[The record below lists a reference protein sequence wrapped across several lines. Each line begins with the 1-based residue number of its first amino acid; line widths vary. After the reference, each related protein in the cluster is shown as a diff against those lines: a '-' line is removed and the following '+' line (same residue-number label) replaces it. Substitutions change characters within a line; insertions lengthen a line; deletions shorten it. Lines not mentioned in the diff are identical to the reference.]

1 MAEDGDN
8 ARMLETAADGGDP
21 SVLKIHLERLLPVV
35 MDADPSDVRNSL
47 FTSNEAI
54 DRLRRFTSD
63 PGLQALYILKERTD
77 LAKLGAKGEVED
89 DGRSS
94 AFLYS
99 LALELNYTDKHVAA
113 LVLIKRTPVIE
124 STRPLQNQL
133 QLIILPGPSDGGNAF
148 ETLHSYIHNAVSPFF
163 DAYLSAKAVSVQ
175 GVSAIRDDKDSK
187 TGIPMAKKKI
197 AELELSLLQLQQN
210 VEIPE
215 ISLSIHPVV
224 QRAVEKYKGVDTKRT
239 VDAVGDIVNDSQF
252 LNKLQADVNG
262 WIKEIQRVT
271 KIQRDPATGTASQEI
286 NFWLSMERA
295 LAQIEEQLK
304 SEFVVLTLDILKHAK
319 RFHATVS
326 FLADTGLKEAAEK
339 VQKYNQLMRD
349 FPLNELLSATDVDK
363 IRESLGL
370 IFGHLNKK
378 LKLSPYPIKRALPL
392 VGAISK
398 DLNEQLLK
406 VLGNRR
412 LMYLDYEEFEKATNG
427 CEDVFRA
434 WDEQT
439 KEFTNVAREVTRKR
453 SEKILPMK
461 INNAHSKLQERINFI
476 RAFRRQHEQLHNT
489 ILKVMKP
496 DKLGAS
502 DKGGGVNLSDV
513 NALDDVNLAYESV
526 KSIDVL
532 DVSPDGTEIWVSAEN
547 SYNERV
553 SRVENQI
560 IARLRDRL
568 GTAKNANEMFRVFSK
583 FNALFV
589 RPKIRGAIQEYQTQ
603 LIENVKDDIKKL
615 HDKFKTQYGNSEAYH
630 MSQVRDLPPISGAI
644 IWAKQIERQLGLYM
658 KRVEDVLGKGWE
670 LYAEGQKLQSES
682 NSFRKRL
689 ETKPICDQWLAEI
702 TKKDLNVSGRIFE
715 ITRNRAILSLG
726 INFDS
731 QIITLF
737 KEVRNLL
744 WFGYQIPHTVANVAK
759 DAKRVYPYAVS
770 LSETVRT
777 YTQTVAKV
785 NKNAVIV
792 PLVAAYRKDV
802 QAHISKGI
810 QLRWDYFVN
819 TYDAR
824 PFSSQSNLN
833 ENFRENRHVIFV
845 REFASIVSVFQ
856 DKVNSAI
863 SIFDEIKL
871 AIEELKSSVFS
882 NEKFQDILDKIQR
895 LIDRLNLESY
905 SNLDSWTSG
914 LDLQIEDVL
923 AHRLQF
929 ALQSWVKEFQSQTL
943 EQNFL
948 LDAKRRT
955 RARRGTIISNSA
967 EEMRKDDIQKPLI
980 KQIVHEIRLKNQS
993 MYLDPPLEFARQ
1005 NFYRQLHEW
1014 LAVVCDLRRIQS
1026 SRYDISIEKSIEK
1039 SLTYTNLLVKLQ
1051 DNAIFSAYGAIESM
1065 LAKVSNYV
1073 GVWLQ
1078 YQSLWDLENEY
1089 VYAKLGEDLGK
1100 WQQLVLEIKKARA
1113 TFDNSETEK
1122 SFGVVV
1128 IDYEQVQSKVN
1139 AKYDQWQREI
1149 LNRFGTKLGIS
1160 MKDFFSLVSQARS
1173 ELELQ
1178 SVEGNSTAEAVS
1190 FITFV
1195 QDLKRKLPQWTA
1207 DVEIFRQ
1214 SQKVLERQRFL
1225 FPSDWL
1231 FLDNVE
1237 GEWSAFNEIL
1247 SRKNLA
1253 IQEQIGGLQMKII
1266 AEEKIIKQKIED
1278 ILGEWNKD
1286 KPVKGDI
1293 KPNDATNFLSAFE
1306 TRVNRIKEEY
1316 DLVCRARE
1324 ALDLEL
1330 VTDNRLDPLVEEL
1343 KDLKGVW
1350 ISLSQVWTS
1359 LYEIKDTLWSSV
1371 VARKTKQQLDVLL
1384 SSTKD
1389 MPNKM
1394 RQYAAFEFMQ
1404 ETLKSYLKINTLL
1417 ADLKSE
1423 ALRDRHWKQ
1432 IFKVL
1437 KFEGSLT
1444 FIELTLGHLW
1454 DADVKKYE
1462 ASLREIVVMAQGEM
1476 ALEEF
1481 IRMVRENWTSYSL
1494 ELVNYQNKCRLIRG
1508 WDDLFAKCSEHLNSL
1523 TAMKHSPYYKVFE
1536 EEASSWEDKLNRI
1549 HLLFDVWIDVQRQWV
1564 YLEGIFTGN
1573 TDIKQLLPIESQ
1585 RFQNIN
1591 LEFMNAMKKVYKSP
1605 LVLDVLNVP
1614 GIQKSLERL
1623 ADLLSKIQKA
1633 LGEYLERER
1642 SSFPRF
1648 YFVGDEDLLDII
1660 GNSKDVIRI
1669 QKHFKKMFAGISRI
1683 LLSEDNLQILGL
1695 VSKEGEE
1702 VSLKYPIV
1710 IKDHSRINDWLLAL
1724 EKEMKRSL
1732 ALILGDSLESLN
1744 SFYFAETLSETA
1756 FMDWIEK
1763 FPSQLVILS
1772 AQMAWT
1778 HAVEKS
1784 FAEKNLEGTL
1794 QTILRSLTLLADIVL
1809 RDLPAIRR
1817 RKCEHLIT
1825 ELVHQRDV
1833 VRALIKNGASNAK
1846 EFAWLYQMRFYW
1858 NEKTE
1863 DPLQRLTIKMA
1874 NATFFYGFEYLG
1886 VADRLVQTPLT
1897 DRCYLTMTQ
1906 ALDSRLGG
1914 SPFGPAGTGK
1924 TESVK
1929 ALGCQLGRF
1938 VLVFCCDENFDFQAM
1953 GRIFIG
1959 LCQVGAWGCFDEFNR
1974 LEERIL
1980 SAVSQQIQTIQLG
1993 LKDGNEVELVNKS
2006 LKINTDT
2013 GIFITMNPGYAGR
2026 SNLPDNLKKLFRSIA
2041 MTHPDRELIAQ
2052 VMLYSQG
2059 FRTAELLASKVVPL
2073 FNLCSEQLSTQSHYD
2088 FGLRSLKSVLVSA
2101 GNLKRDRLNNA
2112 REAQLTGSALEEIS
2126 GSVKEQEIVI
2136 QSIRETLVPKLVAE
2150 DIPLLQSLL
2159 SDVFP
2164 GVDYAPVDLEKLK
2177 ECIMTVCKRRNLIA
2191 GEFWLEKVIQLYQ
2204 IQSIHHGL
2212 MMVGP
2217 SGSGKSSAWR
2227 VLIEA
2232 LELADGTEG
2241 SSYVIDPKAIPKD
2254 ALYGSMDNTTREWTD
2269 GLFTHILR
2277 KIIDNVRG
2285 ESLRRHWILFDG
2297 DVDPEWVENLNS
2309 VLDDNKLLTLPNGER
2324 LSLPPNVRIMFE
2336 VETLRYATLAT
2347 VSRCGMVWFSE
2358 EVVTEDMVFENYLEN
2373 LKSISLEEG
2382 EEENASR
2389 RAGETSTREESLSLL
2404 TQKRIADILSPY
2416 FRPQGLVSRCLGFVM
2431 SLEHIMDFTRMRVL
2445 GTLFSLLNKAVR
2457 NVLDYNSS
2465 HPDFPLA
2472 SENLDKYMSKKL
2484 VLSLVWSFSGD
2495 SKFDFRNQFG
2505 EFLRTATS
2513 VDMPLDSSSVL
2524 DFDVDLTSGDWWPW
2538 HSRVPTIEIETH
2550 NVSAAD
2556 VVIPTVDTL
2565 RHEEVLYSWLSEH
2578 KPLLLCGPPGSGKTM
2593 TLFAA
2598 LRKLPDM
2605 EVVGLNFSSAS
2616 SPELILK
2623 TFEQYCEYRKTP
2635 TGVVLAPQLIGRWL
2649 VLFCDEINLP
2659 AADKYGTQRVI
2670 SFIRQLVEHGGF
2682 WRASDKTW
2690 VKLERIQF
2698 VGACNPPTD
2707 PGRVPLSHRFLR
2719 HAPLLFVDYPG
2730 EVSLYQ
2736 IYSTFSRA
2744 MLKVAPNLR
2753 AYSDPLTY
2761 AMIEFFLKS
2770 QRRFTPDIQ
2779 SHYIY
2784 SPRELTRWI
2793 RGIFEVLKTS
2803 DLPNL
2808 QDLVRLWA
2816 HEGLRLFQ
2824 DRLVT
2829 EDERKWTDD
2838 AIDEIALKH
2847 FPNLGLEALKRPILF
2862 SNWLSKHYIEVARD
2876 ELRDFVKA
2884 RLKVFYEEEL
2894 DVPIVLFN
2902 DVLDHVLRIDR
2913 VFRQMQ
2919 GHLLL
2924 IGVSGAGKTTLSRFV
2939 AWMNGLSVFQIKVHN
2954 KYSAA
2959 DFDEDLRIILRRTGC
2974 KGEKICF
2981 IMDESNVL
2989 DSGFLERMNTL
3000 LANAEIPGLFEGDEY
3015 ASLMTQCKEGAQRE
3029 GLMLDSSEELYKWFT
3044 QQVMKNLHIVFTM
3057 NPPEGGLA
3065 SRAAT
3070 SPALFNRCVLDWFGD
3085 WSDQAFYQVGKEF
3098 TDSLDLDLP
3107 SYMSPLHF
3115 PVAYRDLSLPPTYR
3129 AAVINAFVFV
3139 HQSLYEVNNR
3149 LSRRQGRSYHVTPR
3163 HYLDFINQFVKLF
3176 IEKREDLEEQQ
3187 RHLNVGLDKLR
3198 DTVVKVEELRRSL
3211 AIKKAELELKNDQ
3224 ANEKL
3229 KKMVADQQE
3238 AEQQKASSLR
3248 IQEELSKQ
3256 NTLIDE
3262 RRRIVMSDL
3271 ADAEPAVE
3279 EAQRSVSSI
3288 KKQHLTEVRAMGNPP
3303 EAVKIAMESVCILL
3317 GHKIDSWKTVQA
3329 IIRKD
3334 DFITSIVNYN
3344 TDKMTQR
3351 IRDEIRNAYLSNPV
3365 FNFESVNRASKAC
3378 GPLVQ
3383 WVSAQVRYAEILEKV
3398 GPLRQEVLKL
3408 ENSAEATKQQ
3418 AANIENMI
3426 LELESSIGHYK
3437 DEYAVLISE
3446 TQALKTEMETVKS
3459 RVDRSLA
3466 LLGNLSSENERWGQA
3481 SQSFESQMGT
3491 IVGDVLLSSAYLAYG
3506 GFFDQQ
3512 YREALMQRWIS
3523 HLEAANVRFKSDI
3536 SIPEYL
3542 STADERLYW
3551 QENQLPA
3558 DDLCTE
3564 NAIMLKRFNRYPLI
3578 IDPSGQASSF
3588 LLNIYKSKKIMVTSF
3603 LDDSFLKV
3611 LESALRFG
3619 NPLLV
3624 QDVENLDPILN
3635 AVLNKEIRRT
3645 GGRVLIRLGG
3655 QDIDFSPSF
3664 TLFLSTRDPSV
3675 NFPPDICS
3683 RVTFVNFTVTRS
3695 SLQSQCLHQVLK
3707 AERPD
3712 TDRKRTDLIKL
3723 RGEFQL
3729 RLRHL
3734 EKSLLQAL
3742 NDSKG
3747 NILEDDNIIA
3757 TLEKLKQEAAEVTK
3771 KVEDTDIVMQEVDSV
3786 TATYTPLAQA
3796 CSSIFFCLEQL
3807 SLLHHFYQFSL
3818 DFFLDIFQY
3827 LLHDNPKL
3835 VGVNDYNERLARIFD
3850 HLFGLTYQRAAR
3862 SLLHEDQLVFA
3873 MQLAQIKSRATGS
3886 GLDEDEFDLLI
3897 SGEDLRDAEKPVDPL
3912 LSSNFGED
3920 VGKRM
3925 LQLTSK
3931 PAFSSLSAHIKDN
3944 LTTWQ
3949 QFWKHDTPES
3959 NVPSFW
3965 QDKLSNANIALRKL
3979 LLIKAFRPDRLLP
3992 ATLLLAES
4000 SLDSSITSSAEL
4012 DLKSLVFSEI
4022 KGCTP
4027 LAFCSVPGYDASKMV
4042 EEFASNCS
4050 QKIVGVAMGS
4060 AEGYTLAETA
4070 ISTGVKTGTWV
4081 LLKNVHLSPAWLSQ
4095 LEKRLHSMKS
4105 NDNFRLFLT
4114 METNPRVPVN
4124 LLRLSR
4130 VLMFE
4135 PPPGIKAN
4143 LNATIA
4149 RIPAA
4154 RLAKGPV
4161 ERNRLY
4167 FLLAW
4172 LHAVVQERL
4181 RYVPIG
4187 WTKSYEFN
4195 ESDYDMALTVVDSWL
4210 DDAASGRS
4218 NIAPERIPFDAIKS
4232 LLTET
4237 VYGGKIDNSFDQV
4250 LLESFVNSLFG
4261 SFCFDINFA
4270 LVNAHDGG
4278 NKLIIPEGTR
4288 MDQILQ
4294 WVSGLP
4300 DQQPPSWLGLPSN
4313 AERVLMA
4320 ARGFETLSKV
4330 RKMKQAL
4337 DDFENIVEKADGG
4350 SKLSSLQPSWM
4361 KAVQASVLDWLS
4373 FLPEKLVSFPG
4384 SKEAIMDPLQRYFER
4399 EHKIGSSLLKAVRND
4414 LHELKD
4420 VCEGKVK
4427 QTNNT
4432 RQLVDCITKGV
4443 IPSSW
4448 NRYKVSKTASLSF
4461 WIGDFKQRLDQIALI
4476 AKSQDFRSITVW
4488 IGGLFLPEAFATAT
4502 RQNVS
4507 QRNGWSLEEL
4517 SLKVHIAHAPSD
4529 NAFKISGLRLAGAEW
4544 TGKAVRLSSEV
4555 FTKLQEVSIEWVKG
4569 ATRTPAGVPIPVYL
4583 NGDRSDLLFVANLE
4597 TDEGAISKIV
4607 QHAVAVLA
4615 SYRPKIMSRIDDDD
4629 DYDEDASTPQFSS
4642 MSAADLEAF
4651 VQARAQDV
4659 RSYLARGA
4667 YSDAVKKSLENP
4679 PLGKDIQ
4686 SIKDRNLQTV
4696 MEALA
4701 AVKASD
4707 IPNLIK
4713 ALSPSDIDV
4722 LMKFIYR
4729 GFASPDLFN
4738 SALLLAWH
4746 EKAVETGGIGSI
4758 MRVLTDRSF

>member
-1 MAEDGDN
+1 MSSEEPENARLDGDS
-8 ARMLETAADGGDP
+8 LSGGDP
-21 SVLKIHLERLLPVV
+21 SALKIHLERLLPVV

-47 FTSNEAI
+47 FVMPEAV
-54 DRLRRFTSD
+54 
-63 PGLQALYILKERTD
+63 ERKTD
-77 LAKLGAKGEVED
+77 AKITKED
-89 DGRSS
+89 DDIRS
-94 AFLYS
+94 FLYS
-99 LALELNYTDKHVAA
+99 VALELSYTDKHVSA
-113 LVLIKRTPVIE
+113 LVLIKRTSIIE
-124 STRPLQNQL
+124 STRPLQTQL

-163 DAYLSAKAVSVQ
+163 DAYLSAKTIVP
-175 GVSAIRDDKDSK
+175 GTMTNRDDKDSK

-215 ISLSIHPVV
+215 ISLTIHPVV
-224 QRAVEKYKGVDTKRT
+224 QRT
-239 VDAVGDIVNDSQF
+239 
-252 LNKLQADVNG
+252 ADVNG

-271 KIQRDPATGTASQEI
+271 KFQRDPTTELRVRNQLLVEYGTS
-286 NFWLSMERA
+286 
-295 LAQIEEQLK
+295 
-304 SEFVVLTLDILKHAK
+304 

-326 FLADTGLKEAAEK
+326 FLADTGLKESTEK

-349 FPLNELLSATDVDK
+349 FPLNELLSATD
-363 IRESLGL
+363 
-370 IFGHLNKK
+370 K

-406 VLGNRR
+406 VLGSRR
-412 LMYLDYEEFEKATNG
+412 VMWLGYEEFEKATSG
-427 CEDVFRA
+427 CEEVFRT
-434 WDEQT
+434 WDEQA
-439 KEFTNVAREVTRKR
+439 KEFTNVA
-453 SEKILPMK
+453 M
-461 INNAHSKLQERINFI
+461 
-476 RAFRRQHEQLHNT
+476 
-489 ILKVMKP
+489 MKP
-496 DKLGAS
+496 EKMGE
-502 DKGGGVNLSDV
+502 KMVNLSDV
-513 NALDDVNLAYESV
+513 NALDDVNWQ
-526 KSIDVL
+526 
-532 DVSPDGTEIWVSAEN
+532 GTEIWVSAEN
-547 SYNERV
+547 TYNERV
-553 SRVENQI
+553 ARVENQI

-603 LIENVKDDIKKL
+603 LIENVKEDIKKL
-615 HDKFKTQYGNSEAYH
+615 HDKFKMQYRNSEAYH

-644 IWAKQIERQLGLYM
+644 IWARQIER
-658 KRVEDVLGKGWE
+658 VE

-682 NSFRKRL
+682 GSFRKKL

-702 TKKDLNVSGRIFE
+702 TKRDLNVSGRIFE
-715 ITRNRAILSLG
+715 ITRNRGIGTLALG

-737 KEVRNLL
+737 KEVRNLV

-759 DAKRVYPYAVS
+759 DAKRVYPFAVS

-777 YTQTVAKV
+777 YSQTVGKVAKNGV
-785 NKNAVIV
+785 VV
-792 PLVAAYRKDV
+792 DLVAAYRKDV
-802 QAHISKGI
+802 QTHISKGI

-819 TYDAR
+819 TYDSR
-824 PFSSQSNLN
+824 PFSSQTNLS
-833 ENFRENRHVIFV
+833 ESYRENRHVVFV

-863 SIFDEIKL
+863 SIYDEIKL
-871 AIEELKSSVFS
+871 SIEELKICVFS
-882 NEKFQDILDKIQR
+882 REKFQDTLDKIQR
-895 LIDRLNLESY
+895 SIDRLNLESY
-905 SNLDSWTSG
+905 SNLDSWTAD

-923 AHRLQF
+923 APGSKQLSN
-929 ALQSWVKEFQSQTL
+929 LGK
-943 EQNFL
+943 N
-948 LDAKRRT
+948 
-955 RARRGTIISNSA
+955 RARRGTVVSSHGDEFKN
-967 EEMRKDDIQKPLI
+967 EKERPLI
-980 KQIVHEIRLKNQS
+980 KAIVHEIRLKNQS
-993 MYLDPPLEFARQ
+993 MYLDPPLEFGRQ
-1005 NFYRQLHEW
+1005 NFYGQLHEW
-1014 LAVVCDLRRIQS
+1014 LSVVCDLRRIQS
-1026 SRYDISIEKSIEK
+1026 SRYDITIEKNFEAPK
-1039 SLTYTNLLVKLQ
+1039 SLNYTNLLIKLQ
-1051 DNAIFSAYGAIESM
+1051 DNTVTMAYGAIENM
-1065 LAKVSNYV
+1065 LSRVSSYV
-1073 GVWLQ
+1073 TVWLQ

-1089 VYAKLGEDLGK
+1089 VYSKLGEDLGK
-1100 WQQLVLEIKKARA
+1100 
-1113 TFDNSETEK
+1113 
-1122 SFGVVV
+1122 
-1128 IDYEQVQSKVN
+1128 
-1139 AKYDQWQREI
+1139 REI
-1149 LNRFGTKLGIS
+1149 LNRFGTKLGVN
-1160 MKDFFSLVSQARS
+1160 MKDFFSLVSKART
-1173 ELELQ
+1173 ELEMQ

-1195 QDLKRKLPQWTA
+1195 QDLKKKLPQWTN

-1214 SQKVLERQRFL
+1214 SAKGVGETEIFVFR
-1225 FPSDWL
+1225 PDWL

-1247 SRKNLA
+1247 TRKNNV

-1266 AEEKIIKQKIED
+1266 AEEKIVKQKIED

-1286 KPVKGDI
+1286 KPVRGDI
-1293 KPNDATNFLSAFE
+1293 KPADATNFLSTFE
-1306 TRVNRIKEEY
+1306 
-1316 DLVCRARE
+1316 ARE
-1324 ALDLEL
+1324 ALDLDL
-1330 VTDNRLDPLVEEL
+1330 ITDNRLEPLIEEL
-1343 KDLKGVW
+1343 RDLKGVW
-1350 ISLSQVWTS
+1350 NSLSQVWGS
-1359 LYEIKDTLWSSV
+1359 LYEIKDTLWTSV
-1371 VARKTKQQLDVLL
+1371 MPRKTKQQLDVLL

-1389 MPNKM
+1389 MPT
-1394 RQYAAFEFMQ
+1394 RC
-1404 ETLKSYLKINTLL
+1404 
-1417 ADLKSE
+1417 SE

-1437 KFEGSLT
+1437 KFEGTLSFT
-1444 FIELTLGHLW
+1444 EITLGHLW
-1454 DADVKKYE
+1454 DGDLKRHETVLKE
-1462 ASLREIVVMAQGEM
+1462 VVVTAQGEM

-1481 IRMVRENWTSYSL
+1481 IRMVRETWTSFSL

-1508 WDDLFAKCSEHLNSL
+1508 WDDLFSKCSEHLNSL

-1623 ADLLSKIQKA
+1623 ADLLAKIQKA

-1660 GNSKDVIRI
+1660 GNSKDVLRI

-1683 LLSEDNLQILGL
+1683 MLSEDNGQILGL

-1702 VSLKYPIV
+1702 VPLKTPIV
-1710 IKDHSRINDWLLAL
+1710 IKDHSRINDWLLAI
-1724 EKEMKRSL
+1724 EKEMK
-1732 ALILGDSLESLN
+1732 
-1744 SFYFAETLSETA
+1744 SFYFAETVSESA
-1756 FMDWIEK
+1756 LLDWIEK
-1763 FPSQLVILS
+1763 FPAQLINLS
-1772 AQMAWT
+1772 AQIAWT

-1784 FAEKNLEGTL
+1784 FAEKNLDGTL
-1794 QTILRSLTLLADIVL
+1794 QTVLRSLTLLADIVL
-1809 RDLPAIRR
+1809 RDLPPIRR

-1833 VRALIKNGASNAK
+1833 VRSLIKIGATHAK
-1846 EFAWLYQMRFYW
+1846 DFSWLYQMRFYW
-1858 NEKTE
+1858 NEKAE
-1863 DPLQRLTIKMA
+1863 DPLQRLSIRMA

-1906 ALDSRLGG
+1906 ALDGRLGG

-1993 LKDGNEVELVNKS
+1993 LKDGNEIELVNKP
-2006 LKINTDT
+2006 LKVNSDT

-2101 GNLKRDRLNNA
+2101 GNLKRDRPV
-2112 REAQLTGSALEEIS
+2112 G
-2126 GSVKEQEIVI
+2126 EQEIVI
-2136 QSIRETLVPKLVAE
+2136 QSVRETLVPKLVAE

-2159 SDVFP
+2159 QDVFP
-2164 GVDYAPVDLEKLK
+2164 GVNYVPVDLEKLK
-2177 ECIMTVCKRRNLIA
+2177 DCINSVCKRRNLTG
-2191 GEFWLEKVIQLYQ
+2191 GEFWIE
-2204 IQSIHHGL
+2204 
-2212 MMVGP
+2212 
-2217 SGSGKSSAWR
+2217 KSSAWR
-2227 VLIEA
+2227 VLLEA

-2241 SSYVIDPKAIPKD
+2241 S
-2254 ALYGSMDNTTREWTD
+2254 SMDNTTREWTD

-2285 ESLRRHWILFDG
+2285 ESLRRHWIVFDG

-2347 VSRCGMVWFSE
+2347 VSRCGM
-2358 EVVTEDMVFENYLEN
+2358 N
-2373 LKSISLEEG
+2373 LKTISLDEG
-2382 EEENASR
+2382 EEDTLAR
-2389 RAGETSTREESLSLL
+2389 RAGDGSGREESLSLL
-2404 TQKRIADILSPY
+2404 TQKRIADILSPF
-2416 FRPQGLVSRCLGFVM
+2416 FRSQGLVSRCLGFVL
-2431 SLEHIMDFTRMRVL
+2431 SLAHIMDFTRVRVL
-2445 GTLFSLLNKAVR
+2445 GPSFRSEQGCSQRPGLQLESPRL
-2457 NVLDYNSS
+2457 
-2465 HPDFPLA
+2465 PLT
-2472 SENLDKYMSKKL
+2472 SEHLEKYISKKL
-2484 VLSLVWSFSGD
+2484 ESVWGVLRSL
-2495 SKFDFRNQFG
+2495 
-2505 EFLRTATS
+2505 TS

-2524 DFDVDLTSGDWWPW
+2524 DFDVDLTSGEWLPW

-2578 KPLLLCGPPGSGKTM
+2578 KPLLLCGPPGSGK
-2593 TLFAA
+2593 
-2598 LRKLPDM
+2598 LPDM
-2605 EVVGLNFSSAS
+2605 EVVGLNFSSGLLRSLSLRRLS
-2616 SPELILK
+2616 S
-2623 TFEQYCEYRKTP
+2623 TVNTVRQP
-2635 TGVVLAPQLIGRWL
+2635 TGVVLSPQLIGKWL

-2659 AADKYGTQRVI
+2659 ASDKYGTQRVI

-2698 VGACNPPTD
+2698 SPFPQAC
-2707 PGRVPLSHRFLR
+2707 
-2719 HAPLLFVDYPG
+2719 PLLFVDYPQ

-2736 IYSTFSRA
+2736 IYSTFLEA

-2770 QRRFTPDIQ
+2770 QQRFTPDIQ

-2793 RGIFEVLKTS
+2793 RGIFEVMKTS
-2803 DLPNL
+2803 ELPTV
-2808 QDLVRLWA
+2808 QDLVRLWV

-2824 DRLVT
+2824 DRLVS

-2838 AIDEIALKH
+2838 TIDEIALKH
-2847 FPNLGLEALKRPILF
+2847 FPNLDPESLLEVSR
-2862 SNWLSKHYIEVARD
+2862 ND
-2876 ELRDFVKA
+2876 LRDFVKA
-2884 RLKVFYEEEL
+2884 RLKVFYDEEL

-2924 IGVSGAGKTTLSRFV
+2924 IGVSGSGKTTLSRFV

-2959 DFDEDLRIILRRTGC
+2959 DFDEDLRIILRRAGC

-2989 DSGFLERMNTL
+2989 DAGFLERMNTL

-3044 QQVMKNLHIVFTM
+3044 QQVMRNLHIVFTM

-3098 TDSLDLDLP
+3098 TESLDLDVS
-3107 SYMSPLHF
+3107 SYIPPLHF
-3115 PVAYRDLSLPPTYR
+3115 PIAYRDLSLPPNYR

-3139 HQSLYEVNNR
+3139 HQSLYEINNR

-3163 HYLDFINQFVKLF
+3163 HYLDFINQFVKLY

-3229 KKMVADQQE
+3229 KTMVADQQE
-3238 AEQQKASSLR
+3238 AEQQKVSSLR
-3248 IQEELSKQ
+3248 IQGELSKQ
-3256 NTLIDE
+3256 NVLIEE
-3262 RRRIVMSDL
+3262 RKRIVMSDL
-3271 ADAEPAVE
+3271 ADAEPAVV
-3279 EAQRSVSSI
+3279 EAQKSVSSI

-3317 GHKIDSWKTVQA
+3317 GHKIDAWKSVQA

-3334 DFITSIVNYN
+3334 DFITSIVNYD

-3351 IRDEIRNAYLSNPV
+3351 IRDEISRNYLTNPV

-3383 WVSAQVRYAEILEKV
+3383 WVIAQVRFAEILERV
-3398 GPLRQEVLKL
+3398 GPLRQEVLEL
-3408 ENSAEATKQQ
+3408 ENSADATRQK
-3418 AANIENMI
+3418 ATNIENMI
-3426 LELESSIGHYK
+3426 ANLESSIAHYK

-3446 TQALKTEMETVKS
+3446 TQALKSEMETVKS

-3491 IVGDVLLSSAYLAYG
+3491 IIGDVLLSSAYLAYG

-3512 YREALMQRWIS
+3512 YREALLVRWVS
-3523 HLEAANVRFKSDI
+3523 HLESANIKFKSDL

-3542 STADERLYW
+3542 STADERLLW

-3588 LLNIYKSKKIMVTSF
+3588 LLNMYRNKKIMVTSF

-3771 KVEDTDIVMQEVDSV
+3771 KVEDTDIVMQEVESV

-3827 LLHDNPKL
+3827 LLHDNPNL
-3835 VGVNDYNERLARIFD
+3835 VGVTDYTERLKRIFE
-3850 HLFGLTYQRAAR
+3850 HLFRLTYSRAAR

-3873 MQLAQIKSRATGS
+3873 LQMAQIKSRVSSTG
-3886 GLDEDEFDLLI
+3886 LNDEEFDLLI
-3897 SGEDLRDAEKPVDPL
+3897 SAEDLRDRGMDAELVSIFGEEVCKRVQYL
-3912 LSSNFGED
+3912 AAQSNFST
-3920 VGKRM
+3920 
-3925 LQLTSK
+3925 LISK
-3931 PAFSSLSAHIKDN
+3931 IKEN
-3944 LTTWQ
+3944 VEVWRL
-3949 QFWKHDTPES
+3949 FWNDETPEL
-3959 NVPSFW
+3959 NVPKFW
-3965 QDKLSNANIALRKL
+3965 EDDLSNLNVALRKIV
-3979 LLIKAFRPDRLLP
+3979 LIKAFRPDRLLP
-3992 ATLLLAES
+3992 STVLLAETA
-4000 SLDSSITSSAEL
+4000 LQTPTSAEL
-4012 DLKSLVFSEI
+4012 DLKALVLTEI
-4022 KGCTP
+4022 KSSTP

-4042 EEFASNCS
+4042 EDFASNSS

-4060 AEGYTLAETA
+4060 AEGFTLAETA

-4081 LLKNVHLSPAWLSQ
+4081 LLKNVHLSPQWLSQ
-4095 LEKRLHSMKS
+4095 LEKRLHSMKAHE
-4105 NDNFRLFLT
+4105 NFRLFLT
-4114 METNPRVPVN
+4114 METNPKVPVN

-4143 LNATIA
+4143 LNVTIA
-4149 RIPAA
+4149 RISPS
-4154 RLAKGPV
+4154 RLSRGPV

-4172 LHAVVQERL
+4172 LHAIIQERL

-4195 ESDYDMALTVVDSWL
+4195 ESDYDMALTVIDSWL
-4210 DDAASGRS
+4210 EDAAGGRS
-4218 NIAPERIPFDAIKS
+4218 NVSPEKIPFDAIKS

-4250 LLESFVNSLFG
+4250 LLDEG
-4261 SFCFDINFA
+4261 S
-4270 LVNAHDGG
+4270 
-4278 NKLIIPEGTR
+4278 NKLVIPEGTR
-4288 MDQILQ
+4288 MEQIMQ
-4294 WVSGLP
+4294 WVGRLP

-4320 ARGFETLSKV
+4320 SKGFETLSKV
-4330 RKMKQAL
+4330 RQIKQAL
-4337 DDFENIVEKADGG
+4337 DDFESVAEKSESGN
-4350 SKLSSLQPSWM
+4350 KNSSIQPTWM
-4361 KAVQASVLDWLS
+4361 KTVLTSVLDWLN
-4373 FLPEKLVSFPG
+4373 FLPESLAGIPRAKD
-4384 SKEAIMDPLQRYFER
+4384 AIMDPLQRYFDR
-4399 EHKIGSSLLKAVRND
+4399 EHKIGASLLKTVRND
-4414 LHELKD
+4414 LLELKY

-4432 RQLVDCITKGV
+4432 RHLVDCVTKGI
-4443 IPSSW
+4443 IPTSW
-4448 NRYKVSKTASLSF
+4448 NRYKVARTASLPF
-4461 WIGDFKQRLDQIALI
+4461 WIGDFKQRLDQVAGIS
-4476 AKSQDFRSITVW
+4476 KSEDVRRSIVW
-4488 IGGLFLPEAFATAT
+4488 MGGLFLPEAYTTAT
-4502 RQNVS
+4502 RQDVS

-4517 SLKVHIAHAPSD
+4517 SLKVHVGTSD
-4529 NAFKISGLRLAGAEW
+4529 SKNAFQISDLRLYGGEW
-4544 TGKAVRLSSEV
+4544 KNKAVQLSSDV
-4555 FTKLQEVSIEWVKG
+4555 FTKLQDV
-4569 ATRTPAGVPIPVYL
+4569 
-4583 NGDRSDLLFVANLE
+4583 DLLFVAHLDTN
-4597 TDEGAISKIV
+4597 EGARSTIA
-4607 QHAVAVLA
+4607 QHAVA
-4615 SYRPKIMSRIDDDD
+4615 I
-4629 DYDEDASTPQFSS
+4629 
-4642 MSAADLEAF
+4642 
-4651 VQARAQDV
+4651 
-4659 RSYLARGA
+4659 
-4667 YSDAVKKSLENP
+4667 
-4679 PLGKDIQ
+4679 
-4686 SIKDRNLQTV
+4686 
-4696 MEALA
+4696 
-4701 AVKASD
+4701 
-4707 IPNLIK
+4707 
-4713 ALSPSDIDV
+4713 
-4722 LMKFIYR
+4722 
-4729 GFASPDLFN
+4729 
-4738 SALLLAWH
+4738 
-4746 EKAVETGGIGSI
+4746 
-4758 MRVLTDRSF
+4758 LTA

>member
-1 MAEDGDN
+1 MADDDGAVAEKVD
-8 ARMLETAADGGDP
+8 LGDP
-21 SVLKIHLERLLPVV
+21 STLKIHLERLLPVV
-35 MDADPSDVRNSL
+35 LDADPSDIRNTL
-47 FTSNEAI
+47 FTSSDAME
-54 DRLRRFTSD
+54 RLKRFSSD
-63 PGLQALYILKERTD
+63 HSTQALYILKEKSEPKIGKD
-77 LAKLGAKGEVED
+77 DVEN
-89 DGRSS
+89 GRQTS
-94 AFLYS
+94 FTYS
-99 LALELNYTDKHVAA
+99 PSLELTYTDKHVSA
-113 LVLIKRTPVIE
+113 LVLIKRAPVIE
-124 STRPLQNQL
+124 STRPLQSQL
-133 QLIILPGPSDGGNAF
+133 QIINLPGPSDTGNAF

-163 DAYLSAKAVSVQ
+163 DAFIAAKASSLA
-175 GVSAIRDDKDSK
+175 GSSTLGRDEKDSK
-187 TGIPMAKKKI
+187 TGVPMAKKKI

-215 ISLSIHPVV
+215 ITLAIDPNIQSLVDMSKLSGIKPNVDSLSD
-224 QRAVEKYKGVDTKRT
+224 KT
-239 VDAVGDIVNDSQF
+239 NDSQF
-252 LNKLQADVNG
+252 LNKLQNDVNG

-271 KIQRDPATGTASQEI
+271 KFTRDPSSGTASQEI
-286 NFWLSMERA
+286 NFWLGMERA

-304 SEFVVLTLDILKHAK
+304 SEYVVITLEVLRHAK

-326 FLADTGLKEAAEK
+326 FLADTGLKEATEK

-349 FPLNELLSATDVDK
+349 FPLNELLSATDIDK
-363 IRESLGL
+363 IRESILL

-378 LKLSPYPIKRALPL
+378 LKLSPYPIRRALPL
-392 VGAISK
+392 VGAISE

-406 VLGNRR
+406 VLGSRR
-412 LMYLDYEEFEKATNG
+412 LMYLDYAEFEKATSG
-427 CEDVFRA
+427 CEDVFKT
-434 WDEQT
+434 WEDQI
-439 KEFTNVAREVTRKR
+439 KEFTNVAREVSRKR
-453 SEKILPMK
+453 SEKVLNFK
-461 INNAHSKLQERINFI
+461 NKNAHSKLQERINFI

-496 DKLGAS
+496 DKSGAVE
-502 DKGGGVNLSDV
+502 KLANISDV

-532 DVSPDGTEIWVSAEN
+532 DVSVDGTEIWVAAEN
-547 SYNERV
+547 TYNERV
-553 SRVENQI
+553 ARVENQI

-615 HDKFKTQYGNSEAYH
+615 HDKFKMQYRNSEAYH
-630 MSQVRDLPPISGAI
+630 MSQVRDLPPVSGAI
-644 IWAKQIERQLGLYM
+644 IWAKQIEHQLGLYM

-682 NSFRKRL
+682 NAFRKKL
-689 ETKPICDQWLAEI
+689 ETRPICDQWLAEI
-702 TKKDLNVSGRIFE
+702 TKRDLNVSGRIFE
-715 ITRNRAILSLG
+715 ITRNRALGNQLSLG

-744 WFGYQIPHTVANVAK
+744 WFGYPVPLTVANVAK
-759 DAKRVYPYAVS
+759 DAKRVYPFAVS
-770 LSETVRT
+770 LNETVRT
-777 YTQTVAKV
+777 YTQTISKV
-785 NKNAVIV
+785 NKNPMII
-792 PLVAAYRKDV
+792 PLVASYRKDV
-802 QAHISKGI
+802 QTHISKGI

-819 TYDAR
+819 TYESR
-824 PFSSQSNLN
+824 PFANQQTS
-833 ENFRENRHVIFV
+833 ETYRENRHVVFV

-863 SIFDEIKL
+863 SIFDEIKACL
-871 AIEELKSSVFS
+871 DELRACAFS
-882 NEKFQDILDKIQR
+882 QDKLQDVVDKVQR
-895 LIDRLNLESY
+895 AIDRLNLESY
-905 SNLDSWTSG
+905 SNLDSWTTE
-914 LDLQIEDVL
+914 LDSQMEEVL
-923 AHRLQF
+923 VNRLQT
-929 ALQSWVKEFQSQTL
+929 ALQAWVKEYQNQTQDYAYP
-943 EQNFL
+943 ES
-948 LDAKRRT
+948 KRKN
-955 RARRGTIISNSA
+955 RARRGTVILNGA
-967 EEMRKDDIQKPLI
+967 EEFKKDDIQKPII
-980 KQIVHEIRLKNQS
+980 KQSVHEIRLKNQS
-993 MYLDPPLEFARQ
+993 MYLDPSIELARQ
-1005 NFYRQLHEW
+1005 NFYDQLHDW
-1014 LAVVCDLRRIQS
+1014 LL
-1026 SRYDISIEKSIEK
+1026 
-1039 SLTYTNLLVKLQ
+1039 
-1051 DNAIFSAYGAIESM
+1051 SAYGAIDGM
-1065 LAKVSNYV
+1065 LVKVSAYV
-1073 GVWLQ
+1073 NVWMQ
-1078 YQSLWDLENEY
+1078 YQSLWDLESEY
-1089 VYAKLGEDLGK
+1089 VYSKLGEDLAK
-1100 WQQLVLEIKKARA
+1100 WQQLVLEIKKARG

-1128 IDYEQVQSKVN
+1128 IDYEHVQSKVN
-1139 AKYDQWQREI
+1139 QKYDQWQKEI
-1149 LNRFGTKLGIS
+1149 LNRFGAKLGVS
-1160 MKDFFSLVSQARS
+1160 MKDFFAVVSKARS
-1173 ELELQ
+1173 ELEMQ
-1178 SVEGNSTAEAVS
+1178 SIEGNSTAEAVG

-1195 QDLKRKLPQWTA
+1195 QDLKRKVPQFTA
-1207 DVEIFRQ
+1207 DIDIFRQ
-1214 SQKVLERQRFL
+1214 SQKVLERQRYL

-1247 SRKNLA
+1247 SKKNSI
-1253 IQEQIGGLQMKII
+1253 IQEQIGGLQIKTI
-1266 AEEKIIKQKIED
+1266 AEEKIVKQKIED
-1278 ILGEWNKD
+1278 IISEWNKD
-1286 KPVKGDI
+1286 KPVRGDI
-1293 KPNDATNFLSAFE
+1293 TPGVATAFLSAFE
-1306 TRVNRIKEEY
+1306 IRVNRIKEEY

-1324 ALDLEL
+1324 ALDLDL
-1330 VTDNRLDPLVEEL
+1330 VTDNRLDPLLEEL
-1343 KDLKGVW
+1343 RDLKGVW
-1350 ISLSQVWTS
+1350 LSLSQVWNS
-1359 LYEIKDTLWSSV
+1359 LVEIKETLWSSV
-1371 VARKTKQQLDVLL
+1371 VPRKTKQQLEVLIT
-1384 SSTKD
+1384 SIKE

-1394 RQYAAFEFMQ
+1394 RQYAAFDHMQ
-1404 ETLKSYLKINTLL
+1404 ETLKVYLKINSLL
-1417 ADLKSE
+1417 SDLKSE
-1423 ALRDRHWKQ
+1423 AMRDRHWKQ
-1432 IFKVL
+1432 IFKIL
-1437 KFEGSLT
+1437 KFEGAFSYT
-1444 FIELTLGHLW
+1444 ELTLGHLW
-1454 DADVKKYE
+1454 DADLRKFE
-1462 ASLREIVVMAQGEM
+1462 PNLREVVVTAQGEM

-1481 IRMVRENWTSYSL
+1481 IRMVRETWTVYTL
-1494 ELVNYQNKCRLIRG
+1494 ELVNYQNKCRLIKG
-1508 WDDLFAKCSEHLNSL
+1508 WDDLFAKCAEHLNSL
-1523 TAMKHSPYYKVFE
+1523 SAMKHSPYYRVFE
-1536 EEASSWEDKLNRI
+1536 EEAASWEDKLNRI

-1564 YLEGIFTGN
+1564 YLEGIFSGN
-1573 TDIKQLLPIESQ
+1573 TDIKQLLPIETS
-1585 RFQNIN
+1585 RFQSIN

-1605 LVLDVLNVP
+1605 LVLDVLNVQ

-1642 SSFPRF
+1642 SAFPRF

-1660 GNSKDVIRI
+1660 GNSKDIMRI

-1683 LLSEDNLQILGL
+1683 LVTEDSSQITGL

-1702 VSLKYPIV
+1702 VHLKTQIIV
-1710 IKDHSRINDWLLAL
+1710 KDHPRINDWLTAI

-1732 ALILGDSLESLN
+1732 ALLLQDSLKSLH
-1744 SFYFAETLSETA
+1744 SFYFSDKLQESDLMS
-1756 FMDWIEK
+1756 WIEA
-1763 FPSQLVILS
+1763 FPAQLVVLS
-1772 AQMAWT
+1772 AQAVWT
-1778 HAVEKS
+1778 EAVEKS
-1784 FAEKNLEGTL
+1784 LKDKTLEATL
-1794 QTILRSLTLLADIVL
+1794 HIILRSLTLLADIVL
-1809 RDLPAIRR
+1809 RDLPPIRR

-1833 VRALIKNGASNAK
+1833 VRSLIKSGASDARN
-1846 EFAWLYQMRFYW
+1846 FNWLYQMRFYW
-1858 NEKTE
+1858 NDKVENPLEK
-1863 DPLQRLTIKMA
+1863 LVIKMA
-1874 NATFFYGFEYLG
+1874 NATFFYGYEYLG
-1886 VADRLVQTPLT
+1886 LTDRLVQTPLT

-1993 LKDGNEVELVNKS
+1993 LKEGNEVELVNKN
-2006 LKINTDT
+2006 LKINPDT
-2013 GIFITMNPGYAGR
+2013 GVFITMNPGYAGR

-2059 FRTAELLASKVVPL
+2059 FRTAEILASKVVPL
-2073 FNLCSEQLSTQSHYD
+2073 FNLCSEQLSSQSHYD

-2101 GNLKRDRLNNA
+2101 GNLKRDRLNQA
-2112 REAQLTGSALEEIS
+2112 RESEASESVLEDIS
-2126 GSVKEQEIVI
+2126 SQKVEQEILI

-2159 SDVFP
+2159 YDVFP
-2164 GVDYAPVDLEKLK
+2164 GVAYVPMNLTKLK
-2177 ECIMTVCKRRNLIA
+2177 ESISKICQRRNLVT

-2204 IQSIHHGL
+2204 IQHIHHGL

-2217 SGSGKSSAWR
+2217 SGSGKSSAWK
-2227 VLIEA
+2227 VLLEA
-2232 LELADGTEG
+2232 LELVDGVEG
-2241 SSYVIDPKAIPKD
+2241 NSYVIDPKAIPKD

-2285 ESLRRHWILFDG
+2285 ESQKRHWIIFDG

-2336 VETLRYATLAT
+2336 VENLRYATLAT

-2358 EVVTEDMVFENYLEN
+2358 EVVTDDMVFENYLQN
-2373 LKSISLEEG
+2373 LRTVSLEEG
-2382 EEENASR
+2382 DDD
-2389 RAGETSTREESLSLL
+2389 STRRMADVTSAETESAVLS
-2404 TQKRIADILSPY
+2404 TQRQIADILAPF
-2416 FRPQGLVSRCLGFVM
+2416 FRSKGLVSRCLGFV
-2431 SLEHIMDFTRMRVL
+2431 SVSFHIMDFTRIRVL
-2445 GTLFSLLNKAVR
+2445 GTVFSLLNKAIR
-2457 NVLDYNSS
+2457 NILEYNSN
-2465 HPDFPLA
+2465 HPDFPMPV
-2472 SENLDKYMSKKL
+2472 EQVEKYISKKL
-2484 VLSLVWSFSGD
+2484 VLTLVWSLTGD
-2495 SKFDFRNQFG
+2495 SRADVRNFFAG
-2505 EFLRTATS
+2505 FLRSSTS
-2513 VDMPLDSSSVL
+2513 VDMPPNSSSVL
-2524 DFDVDLTSGDWWPW
+2524 DFDVDLITGEWSPW
-2538 HSRVPTIEIETH
+2538 HAKVPTIEIETH

-2635 TGVVLAPQLIGRWL
+2635 SGVVLAPQLIGRWL

-2659 AADKYGTQRVI
+2659 AEDKYGTQRVI

-2682 WRASDKTW
+2682 WRTTDKTW
-2690 VKLERIQF
+2690 VRLERIQF

-2719 HAPLLFVDYPG
+2719 HSPLLFVDYPG

-2736 IYSTFSRA
+2736 IYSTFARA

-2770 QRRFTPDIQ
+2770 QRTFTPDIQ

-2784 SPRELTRWI
+2784 SPRELTRWV
-2793 RGIFEVLKTS
+2793 RGIFEVLKS
-2803 DLPNL
+2803 SELPTL
-2808 QDLVRLWA
+2808 HDLVRLWV

-2824 DRLVT
+2824 DRLVS
-2829 EDERKWTDD
+2829 EADRKWTDD
-2838 AIDEIALKH
+2838 AINEIAMKH
-2847 FPNLGLEALKRPILF
+2847 FPNLTSESLQRPILF
-2862 SNWLSKHYIEVARD
+2862 SNWISKSYVEVARE

-2924 IGVSGAGKTTLSRFV
+2924 IGVSGAGK
-2939 AWMNGLSVFQIKVHN
+2939 IKVHN

-2959 DFDEDLRIILRRTGC
+2959 DFDEDLRNILRRAGC

-2989 DSGFLERMNTL
+2989 DAGFLERMNTL

-3015 ASLMTQCKEGAQRE
+3015 SSLMTQCKEGAQRE
-3029 GLMLDSSEELYKWFT
+3029 GLMLDSTEELYKWFT
-3044 QQVMKNLHIVFTM
+3044 HQVMKNLHIVFTM

-3098 TDSLDLDLP
+3098 TDTLDLDYT
-3107 SYMSPLHF
+3107 SYQPPAKF
-3115 PVAYRDLSLPPTYR
+3115 PIAYRDIALPPSYR
-3129 AAVINAFVFV
+3129 VAIINAFVYV
-3139 HQSLYEVNNR
+3139 HQSLYEINSR
-3149 LSRRQGRSYHVTPR
+3149 LNRRQGRSYHVTPR
-3163 HYLDFINQFVKLF
+3163 HYLDFISHFVRLF
-3176 IEKREDLEEQQ
+3176 SEKREDLEEQQ
-3187 RHLNVGLDKLR
+3187 RHLNVGLEKLR
-3198 DTVVKVEELRRSL
+3198 DTVIKVEELRRSL
-3211 AIKKAELELKNDQ
+3211 AIKKAELELKTDQ

-3229 KKMVADQQE
+3229 KKMVAGQQE

-3248 IQEELSKQ
+3248 IQKDLSTQ
-3256 NTLIDE
+3256 NSLIED
-3262 RRRIVMSDL
+3262 RKKIVMSDL
-3271 ADAEPAVE
+3271 ADAEPAVA
-3279 EAQRSVSSI
+3279 EAQKSVSNI

-3317 GHKIDSWKTVQA
+3317 GHKIDSWKTVQG

-3334 DFITSIVNYN
+3334 DFIASIVNYD

-3351 IRDEIRNAYLSNPV
+3351 IRNEIRNTYLNNPA
-3365 FNFESVNRASKAC
+3365 FNFEAVNRASKAC

-3383 WVSAQVRYAEILEKV
+3383 WVTAQVRYAEILERI
-3398 GPLRQEVLKL
+3398 GPLRQEVREL
-3408 ENSAEATKQQ
+3408 EGSAEATLQQ
-3418 AANIENMI
+3418 ATNIEKTI
-3426 LELESSIGHYK
+3426 ADLESSISHYK

-3446 TQALKTEMETVKS
+3446 TQALKAEMEQVKS

-3466 LLGNLSSENERWGQA
+3466 LLGNLSSENERWGSA

-3491 IVGDVLLSSAYLAYG
+3491 IVGDVMLSSAYLAYG
-3506 GFFDQQ
+3506 GFFDQN
-3512 YREALMQRWIS
+3512 YRDLLLHKWID
-3523 HLEAANVRFKSDI
+3523 HLDAAQIRFKAGI

-3542 STADERLYW
+3542 STADDRLYW

-3564 NAIMLKRFNRYPLI
+3564 NAIMLQRFNRYPLI
-3578 IDPSGQASSF
+3578 IDPSGQATSF
-3588 LLNIYKSKKIMVTSF
+3588 LLSIYKKKKIMVTSF

-3742 NDSKG
+3742 NESKG
-3747 NILEDDNIIA
+3747 NILDDDKIIA
-3757 TLEKLKQEAAEVTK
+3757 TLETLKQEAAEVTK
-3771 KVEDTDIVMQEVDSV
+3771 KVEDTDIVMQEVENV
-3786 TATYTPLAQA
+3786 TTTYTPLAQA

-3807 SLLHHFYQFSL
+3807 SLLNHFYQFSL
-3818 DFFLDIFQY
+3818 DFFTGIFEY
-3827 LLHDNPKL
+3827 ILHDNPRL
-3835 VGVNDYNERLARIFD
+3835 VGISDYKERLSKIFED
-3850 HLFGLTYQRAAR
+3850 LFRLSYQRASR
-3862 SLLHEDQLVFA
+3862 SLLHDDQVVFA
-3873 MQLAQIKSRATGS
+3873 IQLAQINARVAGTS
-3886 GLDEDEFDLLI
+3886 LNEDIFDYLI
-3897 SGEDLRDAEKPVDPL
+3897 SDVIVKESKAPANELTSLFGEEIARRVENVTSMSALAEFPRVVLQQSAVWKDFSQSETPEQNVPAYWPSLSSKSFVNFCQNLTSSKLAAGDIALHKL
-3912 LSSNFGED
+3912 LS
-3920 VGKRM
+3920 
-3925 LQLTSK
+3925 
-3931 PAFSSLSAHIKDN
+3931 IK
-3944 LTTWQ
+3944 
-3949 QFWKHDTPES
+3949 
-3959 NVPSFW
+3959 V
-3965 QDKLSNANIALRKL
+3965 
-3979 LLIKAFRPDRLLP
+3979 FRPDRLVP
-3992 ATLLLAES
+3992 ATSIFVES
-4000 SLDSSITSSAEL
+4000 TLKNILPLSPEF
-4012 DLKSLVFSEI
+4012 DLKTLVLHEI
-4022 KGCTP
+4022 KSSTP
-4027 LAFCSVPGYDASKMV
+4027 LAFCSVPGYDASKTV
-4042 EEFASNCS
+4042 EEFAARSS
-4050 QKIVGVAMGS
+4050 QKMVSVAMGS
-4060 AEGYTLAETA
+4060 AEGFGLAETA
-4070 ISTGVKTGTWV
+4070 ISAGIKSGIWV
-4081 LLKNVHLSPAWLSQ
+4081 LLKNVHLSPGWLSQ
-4095 LEKRLHSMKS
+4095 LEKKIHSLKAH
-4105 NDNFRLFLT
+4105 DNFRLFLT
-4114 METNPRVPVN
+4114 METHPKVPVN

-4143 LNATIA
+4143 LSTTLS
-4149 RIPAA
+4149 RISSSRYAN
-4154 RLAKGPV
+4154 GPV
-4161 ERNRLY
+4161 EKHRLY

-4172 LHAVVQERL
+4172 LHAIVQERL
-4181 RYVPIG
+4181 RYVPLG
-4187 WTKSYEFN
+4187 WTKAYEFN
-4195 ESDYDMALTVVDSWL
+4195 EADYDMALTVIDSWL
-4210 DDAASGRS
+4210 EDAASGRT
-4218 NIAPERIPFDAIKS
+4218 NIAPEKIPWDAIKS

-4237 VYGGKIDNSFDQV
+4237 VYGGKLDNAFDQV

-4261 SFCFDINFA
+4261 PFCFDLNFS
-4270 LVNAHDGG
+4270 LVSATEGG
-4278 NKLIIPEGTR
+4278 NKLVIPEATK
-4288 MDQILQ
+4288 MEQIVA
-4294 WVSGLP
+4294 WVSKLP
-4300 DQQPPSWLGLPSN
+4300 EQQPPSWLGLPSN
-4313 AERVLMA
+4313 AERVLMTSK
-4320 ARGFETLSKV
+4320 GNKMLSKI
-4330 RKMKQAL
+4330 RRIKLAL
-4337 DDFENIVEKADGG
+4337 DDFETIDEKSDEKNKAAEG
-4350 SKLSSLQPSWM
+4350 LQPSWM
-4361 KAVQASVLDWLS
+4361 KAVNGYSIEWLE
-4373 FLPEKLVSFPG
+4373 FLPQFLPIFTRPADGV
-4384 SKEAIMDPLQRYFER
+4384 MDPLLRFFER
-4399 EHKIGSSLLKAVRND
+4399 EHKIGASLLKAVRDD
-4414 LHELKD
+4414 LQELKL

-4427 QTNNT
+4427 QTNNS
-4432 RQLVDCITKGV
+4432 RQLIECLSKGT

-4448 NRYKVSKTASLSF
+4448 KRYKVSKSMSLLV
-4461 WIGDFKQRLDQIALI
+4461 WISDLKARLDQLSEIC
-4476 AKSQDFRSITVW
+4476 KSQNFRDATVW
-4488 IGGLFLPEAFATAT
+4488 LGGLFLPEAFTTAT
-4502 RQNVS
+4502 RQDVS

-4517 SLKVHIAHAPSD
+4517 SLRIHISD
-4529 NAFKISGLRLAGAEW
+4529 NAPENSFAVTGLRLTGAEW
-4544 TGKAVRLSSEV
+4544 KDGGVKMSNEV
-4555 FTKLQEVSIEWVKG
+4555 SHKLQKVSFEWAKG
-4569 ATRTPAGVPIPVYL
+4569 PVNRQGLVPIPAYL
-4583 NGDRSDLLFVANLE
+4583 NEDRSDLLFVADLAVNGG
-4597 TDEGAISKIV
+4597 TPSQII
-4607 QHAVAVLA
+4607 QHSV
-4615 SYRPKIMSRIDDDD
+4615 
-4629 DYDEDASTPQFSS
+4629 
-4642 MSAADLEAF
+4642 
-4651 VQARAQDV
+4651 
-4659 RSYLARGA
+4659 
-4667 YSDAVKKSLENP
+4667 
-4679 PLGKDIQ
+4679 
-4686 SIKDRNLQTV
+4686 SI
-4696 MEALA
+4696 LA
-4701 AVKASD
+4701 A
-4707 IPNLIK
+4707 
-4713 ALSPSDIDV
+4713 
-4722 LMKFIYR
+4722 
-4729 GFASPDLFN
+4729 
-4738 SALLLAWH
+4738 
-4746 EKAVETGGIGSI
+4746 
-4758 MRVLTDRSF
+4758 